1 MAITELIPAIDGTV
15 TSPIESVKVMISRR
29 EILVRRKMIYSV
41 VAKIRSTVAKETRS
55 HRRATVHHHPSPTKP
70 SSAHATHSMPTS
82 HTTHTMPTTHTTVP
96 PAHSI
101 RSGRLK
107 WNR

>member
-1 MAITELIPAIDGTV
+1 MAITKLIPAIDGTV
-15 TSPIESVKVMISRR
+15 TSPIESVKVMVSRR
-29 EILVRRKMIYSV
+29 EILMRRKVVYSV
-41 VAKIRSTVAKETRS
+41 VAEIRSITAKEMRS

-70 SSAHATHSMPTS
+70 SSAHATH
-82 HTTHTMPTTHTTVP
+82 TMSASHTTVP